1 MLQPLGITAEA
12 EAIYVVLA
20 TTEAAS
26 MEELADRAGV
36 AKESA
41 EQSLSELRALG
52 LATEVTPG
60 LWKALPLLD
69 VASGLRA
76 QRLSELETATI
87 AAESLASH
95 LLAASESTTD
105 TIKIL
110 VGTDAIVA
118 ARREICDS
126 AKREI
131 CAFDKPPYVQS
142 RPNATQESLHQE
154 APEWQ
159 ALDRGVSIRA
169 VYHPGFDSDRLS
181 ELSLFAQKGEQ
192 SRTAPVPMKLL
203 VVDGQVALIPSMRSY
218 GAGHEL
224 RASLTRHPMLIE
236 TLQWL
241 FESVWD
247 SSVPIITHY
256 GRTDPRRQM
265 LISLLMTGSTD
276 NAIAGQLGVT
286 VRSVRRWIS
295 DLMDELGVSTRLQL
309 GAALVR
315 ADALNQTPDRQRG

>member
-1 MLQPLGITAEA
+1 MLQPLGIAAEA
-12 EAIYVVLA
+12 EGIYVVLA
-20 TTEAAS
+20 TTDTAS
-26 MEELADRAGV
+26 VEELAERAGV
-36 AKESA
+36 AKESTD
-41 EQSLSELRALG
+41 QSLSELRTLG
-52 LATEVTPG
+52 LAAEVTPG

-69 VASGLRA
+69 VVSGLRA

-95 LLAASESTTD
+95 LLAASESNTD

-110 VGTDAIVA
+110 VGADAIVA

-142 RPNATQESLHQE
+142 RPNATEESLLRE

-159 ALDRGVSIRA
+159 ALDRGITIRA

-203 VVDGQVALIPSMRSY
+203 VGDGQVALIPSMRSY
-218 GAGHEL
+218 GPGHEL

-236 TLQWL
+236 ALQWL
-241 FESVWD
+241 FEAVWD
-247 SSVPIITHY
+247 ASVPIITHY

-315 ADALNQTPDRQRG
+315 ADALNQIPDRQRA

>member
-12 EAIYVVLA
+12 EASYVVLA
-20 TTEAAS
+20 TTDAAS
-26 MEELADRAGV
+26 VEDLAERANV
-36 AKESA
+36 ARDA
-41 EQSLSELRALG
+41 VEQSLSELRALG
-52 LATEVTPG
+52 LAAETTPG
-60 LWKALPLLD
+60 HWKALPLLD
-69 VASGLRA
+69 VVAGLRQ
-76 QRLSELETATI
+76 QRQSELEAATI

-95 LLAASESTTD
+95 LLAASESAND

-110 VGTDAIVA
+110 VGADAIVA

-131 CAFDKPPYVQS
+131 CAFDKPPYVQA
-142 RPNATQESLHQE
+142 RPNATPESLTEE

-203 VVDGQVALIPSMRSY
+203 MADAQVALIPSMRSY
-218 GAGHEL
+218 GPGHEL

-241 FESVWD
+241 FEGVWD
-247 SSVPIITHY
+247 ASVPIITHY

-315 ADALNQTPDRQRG
+315 ADALNQTPDRQRA

>member
-1 MLQPLGITAEA
+1 MLQPLGIRAEA

-20 TTEAAS
+20 TTDAAS
-26 MEELADRAGV
+26 VEELAQRAG
-36 AKESA
+36 APLDSA
-41 EQSLSELRALG
+41 EHSLSELRGLG
-52 LATEVTPG
+52 LAAEVTPG

-69 VASGLRA
+69 VVSGLRA

-105 TIKIL
+105 AIKVL

-118 ARREICDS
+118 AHREIWDS
-126 AKREI
+126 AKREV
-131 CAFDKPPYVQS
+131 CAFDKPPYVKA
-142 RPNATQESLHQE
+142 RPNATPESLLQV
-154 APEWQ
+154 APEWR
-159 ALDRGVSIRA
+159 ALERGVGIRA
-169 VYHPGFDSDRLS
+169 VYHPGFDSDRLA
-181 ELSLFAQKGEQ
+181 ELALFGQRGEQ
-192 SRTAPVPMKLL
+192 SRTAPVPMKLV
-203 VVDGQVALIPSMRSY
+203 VVDGQVAMIPSMRSY
-218 GAGHEL
+218 GPGHEL
-224 RASLTRHPMLIE
+224 RVSVTRHPAIIE
-236 TLQWL
+236 MLQWL

-295 DLMDELGVSTRLQL
+295 DLMDELGVTTRLQL

-315 ADALNQTPDRQRG
+315 ADALNQTPDRQRA